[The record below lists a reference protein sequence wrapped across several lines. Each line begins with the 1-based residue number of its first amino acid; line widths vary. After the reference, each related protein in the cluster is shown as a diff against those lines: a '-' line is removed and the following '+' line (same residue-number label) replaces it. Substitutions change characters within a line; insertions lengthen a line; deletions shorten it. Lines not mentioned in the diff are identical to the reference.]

1 MKIGGFFPCIW
12 RKMQLQTTPQRNFSQ
27 NKNLGIKGGTVGKR
41 KSIQI
46 SASSKNVDILLVKA
60 SKMLDFLAPPPLL
73 LSYSPTPRVLPAARG
88 LMFCGLWERIG
99 ALHHFS
105 PVTMGPH
112 HLFLTS
118 NSNSTHNSSS
128 SGFSEISCQ
137 SPISETSTILEKI
150 NKPLSHHVTSAPGHL
165 FCAFKV

>member
-46 SASSKNVDILLVKA
+46 SASSKNVDILLVNA
-60 SKMLDFLAPPPLL
+60 SKMLDFLAPPSLTLL
-73 LSYSPTPRVLPAARG
+73 LAYHMVLPAARG

-99 ALHHFS
+99 APHHFS

-112 HLFLTS
+112 YLFLTS
-118 NSNSTHNSSS
+118 NNNSTHYSCS